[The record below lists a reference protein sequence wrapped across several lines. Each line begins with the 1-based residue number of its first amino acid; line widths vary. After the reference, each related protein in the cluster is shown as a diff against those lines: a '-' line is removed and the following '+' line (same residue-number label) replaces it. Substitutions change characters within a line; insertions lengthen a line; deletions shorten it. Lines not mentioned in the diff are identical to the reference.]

1 MKGCTKTALHAVIW
15 PKHLGTIGHFN
26 AGKRIGLMG
35 AGKGGMPRRVPIL
48 GEDHRVKISHAVVN
62 LFYNLITAGN
72 RQSAART
79 KVVLNINHNQST
91 HLDPLSKLRA
101 QR

>member
-1 MKGCTKTALHAVIW
+1 MLENASALWELAKEEW
-15 PKHLGTIGHFN
+15 
-26 AGKRIGLMG
+26 
-35 AGKGGMPRRVPIL
+35 PRRVPIL

-91 HLDPLSKLRA
+91 HLDPPIQASRTEVMIRA
-101 QR
+101 HKVNVIKAPIKR